1 MKILFND
8 QPVLQ
13 PLADKL
19 LSSVEIFKTTLSDL
33 SESDKI
39 RKQLLTLYPT
49 CQINFDLQDCD
60 RILRMEGQFNN
71 EIVIAI
77 LLSQGYQCEMLD

>member
-1 MKILFND
+1 MKIFFSD

>member
-13 PLADKL
+13 PLTDKL